1 MRVRVRV
8 RRRRRRNRHRRMM
21 PVLRM
26 ERVGPMRIRV
36 VRGMEGLLG
45 GAAGAGSRCAGPS
58 SSRGVRRRGRAPR
71 RGEGGGP
78 TAGQPL
84 PRIGGAG
91 CFYVGVILL
100 GLGISTSTPCPGAH
114 GKLLWGNA
122 TAAHFALSFSKPAVR
137 PLNYYWR
144 PSPPPKVTKYLQ
156 PAQQISAK
164 LSRSK

>member
-1 MRVRVRV
+1 
-8 RRRRRRNRHRRMM
+8 MM

-45 GAAGAGSRCAGPS
+45 GAAGAGAGSRCAAAGPS

-84 PRIGGAG
+84 PRIGGGSG
-91 CFYVGVILL
+91 CFYSVGVILL
-100 GLGISTSTPCPGAH
+100 RLGISTSIPLPGAH
-114 GKLLWGNA
+114 GEL
-122 TAAHFALSFSKPAVR
+122 
-137 PLNYYWR
+137 
-144 PSPPPKVTKYLQ
+144 
-156 PAQQISAK
+156 
-164 LSRSK
+164 